1 MTIKLL
7 IILLIFLN
15 QCNVSII
22 EEDKPI
28 VVEST
33 EGEFDIIENNN
44 DTWLVNFIR
53 SDNNRYISCQV
64 MPIEPRVLIGDAEC
78 IYHASKEGHWQIVIY
93 FYHNSMRFPNMAF
106 VQDKNIFYNTN
117 LTNEYNPNL
126 RKIAILITDQPVIAD
141 NNKSLLVGTA
151 QLAYEEVPGYN
162 EKNQIKKIIKSK
174 ADSEETNFSKCFMS
188 PFKGRNIIVRCY
200 ELGLTYTVCKLKKTE
215 YVISQYDN
223 LSDFLMCHVKSSR
236 KNVFLAGVLSRVNKL
251 TLNSYYQIIDLKF
264 ENVEDLGR
272 IIRKKVRK
280 WLAENPEQKTYPL
293 W

>member
-1 MTIKLL
+1 MAVKLFF
-7 IILLIFLN
+7 ILSIFLTQFLVN
-15 QCNVSII
+15 FI
-22 EEDKPI
+22 EKDGRNFDKF
-28 VVEST
+28 T
-33 EGEFDIIENNN
+33 GELFETIENNN
-44 DTWLVNFIR
+44 DTWLVNFVR
-53 SDNNRYISCQV
+53 KDDASFISCLV
-64 MPIEPRVLIGDAEC
+64 IPVGVRIFIGDPEC